1 MTKREKAIIT
11 IGGLYPTDSQW
22 DDTNEIGQRLLK
34 QAKENVYR
42 YNYSWKNEPDEVLF
56 EYARLC
62 EIENDREMREAKRK
76 AETL

>member
-11 IGGLYPTDSQW
+11 IHGLYPPDTQW

-34 QAKENVYR
+34 QAKINT
-42 YNYSWKNEPDEVLF
+42 WKNEPDEVLF

-62 EIENDREMREAKRK
+62 EIENDREVREAKRK
-76 AETL
+76 AEIL